1 GDPDEDDLSNH
12 QECQTGTDPQDPDS
26 DDDGMPDGW
35 EEGQGLDPLSD
46 DAAGDPDDDGLSN
59 LQEHQIG
66 TGPLDPDTDDDGM
79 PDGWE
84 IAHDFLPLDA
94 GDASQDPDEDGLPN
108 LQEYGHGTDPLDPD
122 TDDDGMPDGWEASRG
137 LDPLND
143 DAALDPDEDG
153 LANLQEY
160 AHDTDPSDP
169 DTDSDD
175 MPDGWEAGNGFCPR
189 SGLSGSLAGWWQFRE
204 GAGTSSRDLSGNGND
219 AVILM
224 PERVAWIE
232 DTLAG
237 RAVRFSTNA
246 TPAAGLVLWNR
257 LGSQREVTN
266 SAAGP
271 DGTRLAG
278 GYVPGVFGNAL
289 SVNKNAGPGVSFPAG
304 VLPGG
309 QGCVEFWASLSVG
322 PSVVIGQGQNRLLA
336 FAPAAASTYGDML
349 GFSAFDAAYNGGL
362 CASLPGFG
370 TAGTQNGQYNLT
382 FAGALNGS
390 SVSGWHHYALVWS
403 TDPVPGLPGT
413 GRHLAVYVDGALNT
427 ASWKGSS
434 ATPSPLVF
442 PAGHRLVLPQLSATQ
457 AAAAS
462 VDNIK
467 VWDYAKTD
475 FSDRFQEESWFT
487 DGCDGGYVCV
497 PGAAGIPLESGFSV
511 AAWIRAASYP
521 SGAVILTKTSGHNE
535 GTDGFSLF
543 HDDGACSPAFYAGDR
558 ATQRIAGGLAQ
569 TGVWTHVCGVFDG
582 TNASLFVNG
591 ELCGVRT
598 NVQGAVTNPGP
609 LWIGSAYNF
618 WHGDIADARVYT
630 SALSRQ
636 AILAIMEPLAD
647 PDGDGLLNR
656 QECRHGTSP
665 HLSDTDGDGLDD
677 RFELE
682 HGLDPAAG
690 DPDPD
695 LDGLVNADET
705 LWGTDPLVDDTDG
718 DGLTD
723 GDEVNVHQT
732 EPLVPDTDGDGL
744 SDREEVQIH
753 DTDPRVPD
761 TDNDGMPDGWE
772 VANGL
777 DPLEN
782 DAAPDPDGD
791 GLTNL
796 QEYQAGTVPLRG
808 DTDYDGMPDGWEAAS
823 GLDPLS
829 GMRPSLL
836 GWWQFREGAGT
847 SAADLSGHG
856 NPALFVRPET
866 GHVSWVPCGQ
876 GDTPVGG
883 ALNFA
888 DVACTRQP

>member
-1 GDPDEDDLSNH
+1 MSASPVPPAFRWS
-12 QECQTGTDPQDPDS
+12 
-26 DDDGMPDGW
+26 
-35 EEGQGLDPLSD
+35 QGFPWPRGFARPLS
-46 DAAGDPDDDGLSN
+46 
-59 LQEHQIG
+59 
-66 TGPLDPDTDDDGM
+66 
-79 PDGWE
+79 
-84 IAHDFLPLDA
+84 
-94 GDASQDPDEDGLPN
+94 
-108 LQEYGHGTDPLDPD
+108 
-122 TDDDGMPDGWEASRG
+122 
-137 LDPLND
+137 
-143 DAALDPDEDG
+143 
-153 LANLQEY
+153 
-160 AHDTDPSDP
+160 
-169 DTDSDD
+169 
-175 MPDGWEAGNGFCPR
+175 
-189 SGLSGSLAGWWQFRE
+189 
-204 GAGTSSRDLSGNGND
+204 
-219 AVILM
+219 
-224 PERVAWIE
+224 
-232 DTLAG
+232 
-237 RAVRFSTNA
+237 VR
-246 TPAAGLVLWNR
+246 
-257 LGSQREVTN
+257 
-266 SAAGP
+266 
-271 DGTRLAG
+271 
-278 GYVPGVFGNAL
+278 
-289 SVNKNAGPGVSFPAG
+289 
-304 VLPGG
+304 
-309 QGCVEFWASLSVG
+309 
-322 PSVVIGQGQNRLLA
+322 
-336 FAPAAASTYGDML
+336 
-349 GFSAFDAAYNGGL
+349 
-362 CASLPGFG
+362 
-370 TAGTQNGQYNLT
+370 
-382 FAGALNGS
+382 
-390 SVSGWHHYALVWS
+390 
-403 TDPVPGLPGT
+403 
-413 GRHLAVYVDGALNT
+413 
-427 ASWKGSS
+427 
-434 ATPSPLVF
+434 
-442 PAGHRLVLPQLSATQ
+442 
-457 AAAAS
+457 
-462 VDNIK
+462 
-467 VWDYAKTD
+467 
-475 FSDRFQEESWFT
+475 
-487 DGCDGGYVCV
+487 
-497 PGAAGIPLESGFSV
+497 
-511 AAWIRAASYP
+511 
-521 SGAVILTKTSGHNE
+521 AVILTKTSGHNE

-732 EPLVPDTDGDGL
+732 EPLVSDSDGDGL

-866 GHVSWVPCGQ
+866 GHVSWVPAAKAIPLSAGHSTLPMSCAPASRGTRP
-876 GDTPVGG
+876 DSCAWT
-883 ALNFA
+883 
-888 DVACTRQP
+888 ACRTRLFPAASRGRPGCRLP